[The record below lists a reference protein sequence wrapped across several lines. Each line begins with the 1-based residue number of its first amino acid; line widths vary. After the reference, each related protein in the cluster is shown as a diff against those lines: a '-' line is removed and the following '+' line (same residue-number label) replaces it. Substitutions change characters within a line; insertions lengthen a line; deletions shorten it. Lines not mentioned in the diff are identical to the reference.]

1 MLMNAIGLHNVELI
15 MSVTL
20 VIVVFAA
27 AVSVILLHIDHKLH
41 RRT

>member
-1 MLMNAIGLHNVELI
+1 

-41 RRT
+41 RQNMTMTESQ

>member
-1 MLMNAIGLHNVELI
+1 MNGIGLHNVELI

-27 AVSVILLHIDHKLH
+27 AVSVILLHIDHRLH
-41 RRT
+41 RRV